1 MALIVVSSQISSGFL
16 TPPAVFVLLC
26 LAGALLTLVWR
37 RLGLALSLVASLC
50 LYALATPVVSSALL
64 YRIEA
69 KLPSTPDFVGAQA
82 IVVLGGDM
90 RIADPPDPDSLGPLT
105 LERVAFGARAYRQ
118 LQLPVA
124 VSGGSV
130 RDSRATFGDLMKAAL
145 ERDFGVPVRW
155 NEDHSRTT
163 WENAA
168 DTARLL
174 RADGITRVVLVTQAW
189 HLPRSLWSFERV
201 GFQAVPWP
209 APRTAINARRVDD
222 FLPNAAAL
230 LDSFHA
236 MHEIIG
242 SVYYR
247 LRY

>member
-1 MALIVVSSQISSGFL
+1 VSSQISSGFL

-26 LAGALLTLVWR
+26 LAGALLTLFWR
-37 RLGLALSLVASLC
+37 RLGLALALVASLC

-69 KLPSTPDFVGAQA
+69 NLPSTPDFAGAQA

-124 VSGGSV
+124 VSGGRV
-130 RDSRATFGDLMKAAL
+130 RDAQSTFGDLMKAAL

-163 WENAA
+163 WENAT

-174 RADGITRVVLVTQAW
+174 GADGIKRVVLVTQPW
-189 HLPRSLWSFERV
+189 HLPRSLWSFERA

-209 APRTAINARRVDD
+209 VPRTTVQTRRIDD
-222 FLPNAAAL
+222 FLPNAGAL

-242 SVYYR
+242 SLYYW